1 MTFHEELL
9 QSYLPVCGTGF
20 GKKEDSYDERL
31 AQARLLSE
39 LMRSR
44 GDDCFWWLL
53 GPKGLM
59 RRSLPRFLANAPFWE
74 KKRRYPVTLLHDG

>member
-20 GKKEDSYDERL
+20 GKKEDGYDERL

-39 LMRSR
+39 LMRSPQGR
-44 GDDCFWWLL
+44 LFLVAFRA
-53 GPKGLM
+53 KGLM
-59 RRSLPRFLANAPFWE
+59 RRSLPRFLANAPCWE
-74 KKRRYPVTLLHDG
+74 KKTPLSGDAAE

>member
-1 MTFHEELL
+1 MIFHEELL

-53 GPKGLM
+53 GP
-59 RRSLPRFLANAPFWE
+59 R
-74 KKRRYPVTLLHDG
+74 D